1 MADEF
6 VKGLGIV
13 SVAGLGW
20 MTLSGWYT
28 TPGFEDVQLIG
39 EAPETVDAF
48 GELAL
53 LSREALFWFMVLG
66 ALTFWVVLPAV
77 NQLRASLAEDESSPR
92 RPRRGGTMSTA

>member
-13 SVAGLGW
+13 SAAGLGW

-28 TPGFEDVQLIG
+28 TPGFEDAQLIG
-39 EAPETVDAF
+39 EAPETVDVF

-53 LSREALFWFMVLG
+53 VSREMLFWFMVLG
-66 ALTFWVVLPAV
+66 ALTFWVVIPGL
-77 NQLRASLAEDESSPR
+77 NQVRASLADEDE
-92 RPRRGGTMSTA
+92 A

>member
-13 SVAGLGW
+13 SAAGLGW

-28 TPGFEDVQLIG
+28 TPGFEEEQLIG
-39 EAPETVDAF
+39 EAPETVDVF

-53 LSREALFWFMVLG
+53 VSREALFWFMVLG
-66 ALTFWVVLPAV
+66 ALTFWVIIPAI
-77 NQLRASLAEDESSPR
+77 NQLRDSMGAEDES
-92 RPRRGGTMSTA
+92 

>member
-13 SVAGLGW
+13 TTAGLGW
-20 MTLSGWYT
+20 MVLSGWYT
-28 TPGFEDVQLIG
+28 TPGFEETQLIG
-39 EAPETVDAF
+39 GAPETLDVY

-66 ALTFWVVLPAV
+66 LLTFWVLIPGL
-77 NQLRASLAEDESSPR
+77 NQLRAALAGDDERS
-92 RPRRGGTMSTA
+92 